1 MAPASSYCGE
11 RIRLLDEFVAAVS
24 EYLRVESAGLAALVR
39 GDESDFDAELEVA
52 RRRKEAARE
61 AIRAHQWKHGC

>member
-1 MAPASSYCGE
+1 M
-11 RIRLLDEFVAAVS
+11 RRKNTLDEFVAAVS
-24 EYLRVESAGLAALVR
+24 EHLRVESARIPALVR
-39 GDESDFDAELEVA
+39 GDESEFDADLEVA